1 MFLHNV
7 EFRHLKALVEFM
19 YVGEVNVAQTQLPAF
34 LRTAESL
41 QIRGLADN
49 HAKVYNFCF
58 LFFMIFF
65 YICL

>member
-7 EFRHLKALVEFM
+7 EFRHLKSLVEFM
-19 YVGEVNVAQTQLPAF
+19 YVGEVNVAQTHLPAF

-49 HAKVYNFCF
+49 HAKVLYKYMFYCF
-58 LFFMIFF
+58 DIL
-65 YICL
+65 C